1 MYFKKSLLAL
11 AICAS
16 VVSVEAVAN
25 IRANDMASS
34 ATPASVGHRPVATT
48 NAKKIEVSGELTTGS
63 TLQIADVFIEDEDG
77 DPLSL
82 DKMNNADDIKWYL
95 VDNEAADPSGTP
107 AATGTAFT
115 IPADAGGKKIKIVYR
130 IKTATGTPDSAFLPA
145 TVLLTSASSGV
156 SGDSAADGTIS
167 NKLRSVTIN
176 VVNESGKPT
185 DELNGTNDA
194 STPVVGGTLE
204 AVLECAA
211 TAAAECEVSNYNF
224 TWQMADAGT
233 PDKFTDLNNTNA
245 EKHKYIIKGTEQ
257 NKLFRVHV
265 TPKTTKATPENKRAI
280 RR

>member
-1 MYFKKSLLAL
+1 
-11 AICAS
+11 
-16 VVSVEAVAN
+16 
-25 IRANDMASS
+25 MASS

-63 TLQIADVFIEDEDG
+63 TLQIADVFIRDEDG

-82 DKMNNADDIKWYL
+82 DKMNNVDDIKWYL

-194 STPVVGGTLE
+194 NTPVVGGTLE

-257 NKLFRVHV
+257 NKLFRAHV

>member
-1 MYFKKSLLAL
+1 MYFKRSLLAL

-25 IRANDMASS
+25 TRANDMASS
-34 ATPASVGHRPVATT
+34 ATLASVGHRPVATT
-48 NAKKIEVSGELTTGS
+48 NAKKIDVSGELTTGS
-63 TLQIADVFIEDEDG
+63 TLKITDVFIEDQDG
-77 DPLSL
+77 DGLSL

-95 VDNEAADPSGTP
+95 VDNEATDPSGAP
-107 AATGTAFT
+107 AATGTTFT

-156 SGDSAADGTIS
+156 SGDFAADGTIS
-167 NKLRSVTIN
+167 NKLRSVTIK
-176 VVNESGKPT
+176 VVNENNKPT
-185 DELNGTNDA
+185 PELNGTNDPN
-194 STPVVGGTLE
+194 TPVVGGTLE

-224 TWQMADAGT
+224 IWQVADAAT
-233 PDKFTDLNNTNA
+233 PDTFSELNNTNA
-245 EKHKYIIKGTEQ
+245 EKHKYIIKGIEQ

-265 TPKTTKATPENKRAI
+265 TPKTTKAMPENKRAT

>member
-1 MYFKKSLLAL
+1 M
-11 AICAS
+11 
-16 VVSVEAVAN
+16 VSVEAVAN
-25 IRANDMASS
+25 TRANDMASS

-48 NAKKIEVSGELTTGS
+48 DAKKIEVTGELTTGS
-63 TLQIADVFIEDEDG
+63 TLQLDNVFFTDKEN
-77 DPLSL
+77 DPLAL
-82 DKMNNADDIKWYL
+82 NKMNNADDIKWYL

-107 AATGTAFT
+107 AATGRTFT

-130 IKTATGTPDSAFLPA
+130 IKTQTGMPDSAFLPT
-145 TVLLTSASSGV
+145 TVLLTSATSGV
-156 SGDSAADGTIS
+156 GGDSAADGTIS

-194 STPVVGGTLE
+194 NTPVVGGTLE
-204 AVLECAA
+204 AALECAT

-224 TWQMADAGT
+224 TWQMADAAT
-233 PDKFTDLNNTNA
+233 PDTFTDLNNTNA

-257 NKLFRVHV
+257 NKIFRVHV
-265 TPKTTKATPENKRAI
+265 TPKTAKTTPENKRAI

>member
-1 MYFKKSLLAL
+1 
-11 AICAS
+11 
-16 VVSVEAVAN
+16 
-25 IRANDMASS
+25 MASS

-63 TLQIADVFIEDEDG
+63 TLQIADVFIRDEDG

-115 IPADAGGKKIKIVYR
+115 IPADAGG
-130 IKTATGTPDSAFLPA
+130 
-145 TVLLTSASSGV
+145 
-156 SGDSAADGTIS
+156 TIS

-194 STPVVGGTLE
+194 NTPVVGGTLE

>member
-25 IRANDMASS
+25 TRANDMASS
-34 ATPASVGHRPVATT
+34 ATPASVGHRPVTTT

-82 DKMNNADDIKWYL
+82 DKMN
-95 VDNEAADPSGTP
+95 NEAADPSGTP

-145 TVLLTSASSGV
+145 TVLLTSSSSGV
-156 SGDSAADGTIS
+156 GGDSAADGTIS

-194 STPVVGGTLE
+194 NTPVVGGTLE

-233 PDKFTDLNNTNA
+233 PNKFTDLNNTNA

-265 TPKTTKATPENKRAI
+265 TPKTTKTTPENKRAI

>member
-1 MYFKKSLLAL
+1 M
-11 AICAS
+11 
-16 VVSVEAVAN
+16 
-25 IRANDMASS
+25 
-34 ATPASVGHRPVATT
+34 
-48 NAKKIEVSGELTTGS
+48 
-63 TLQIADVFIEDEDG
+63 
-77 DPLSL
+77 
-82 DKMNNADDIKWYL
+82 
-95 VDNEAADPSGTP
+95 
-107 AATGTAFT
+107 
-115 IPADAGGKKIKIVYR
+115 
-130 IKTATGTPDSAFLPA
+130 
-145 TVLLTSASSGV
+145 

-194 STPVVGGTLE
+194 NTPVVGGTLE
-204 AVLECAA
+204 AVLNVPPQRRLSVRSVII
-211 TAAAECEVSNYNF
+211 TLR
-224 TWQMADAGT
+224 QMADAGT

>member
-1 MYFKKSLLAL
+1 MYFKRSLLAL

-16 VVSVEAVAN
+16 MVSVEAVAN
-25 IRANDMASS
+25 TRANDMASS

-48 NAKKIEVSGELTTGS
+48 DAKKIEVTGELTTGS
-63 TLQIADVFIEDEDG
+63 TLQLDNVFFTDKEN
-77 DPLSL
+77 DPLAL
-82 DKMNNADDIKWYL
+82 NKMNNADDIKWYL

-130 IKTATGTPDSAFLPA
+130 IKTQTGMPDSAFLPT
-145 TVLLTSASSGV
+145 TVLLTSSTSGV
-156 SGDSAADGTIS
+156 GGDSAADGTIS

-194 STPVVGGTLE
+194 NTPVVGGTLE
-204 AVLECAA
+204 AVLECAT
-211 TAAAECEVSNYNF
+211 TAAAECEASNYNF
-224 TWQMADAGT
+224 TWQMADAAT
-233 PDKFTDLNNTNA
+233 PDTFTDLNNTNA

-257 NKLFRVHV
+257 NKIFRVHV
-265 TPKTTKATPENKRAI
+265 TPKTAKTTPENKRAI

>member
-1 MYFKKSLLAL
+1 
-11 AICAS
+11 
-16 VVSVEAVAN
+16 
-25 IRANDMASS
+25 MASS

-48 NAKKIEVSGELTTGS
+48 DAKKIEVTGELTTGS
-63 TLQIADVFIEDEDG
+63 TLQLDNVFFTDKEN
-77 DPLSL
+77 DPLAL
-82 DKMNNADDIKWYL
+82 NKMNNADDIKWYL

-107 AATGTAFT
+107 AATGRTFT

-130 IKTATGTPDSAFLPA
+130 IKTETGMPDSAFLPT
-145 TVLLTSASSGV
+145 TVLLTSSTSGV
-156 SGDSAADGTIS
+156 GGDSAADGTIS

-194 STPVVGGTLE
+194 NTPVVGGTLE
-204 AVLECAA
+204 AALECAT

-224 TWQMADAGT
+224 TWQMADAAT
-233 PDKFTDLNNTNA
+233 PDTFTDLNNTNA

-257 NKLFRVHV
+257 NKIFRVHV
-265 TPKTTKATPENKRAI
+265 TPKTAKTTPENKRAI

>member
-1 MYFKKSLLAL
+1 MYFKRSLLAL

-25 IRANDMASS
+25 TRANDMASS
-34 ATPASVGHRPVATT
+34 ATPASVGHRPVVTKDT
-48 NAKKIEVSGELTTGS
+48 KKIEVSGELTTGS

-107 AATGTAFT
+107 EATGTAFT

-156 SGDSAADGTIS
+156 GGDSAADGTIS
-167 NKLRSVTIN
+167 NKLRSVTIK
-176 VVNESGKPT
+176 VVNENNKPT
-185 DELNGTNDA
+185 PELNGTNDA
-194 STPVVGGTLE
+194 NTPVVGGTLE

-257 NKLFRVHV
+257 NKLFRV
-265 TPKTTKATPENKRAI
+265 
-280 RR
+280 